1 MTDDSDRNGRR
12 MEALSTIG
20 SSLLQRIKA
29 FDNAAWNEMV
39 TKFYP
44 LVYAWCRKA
53 GLGEHDAADVCQ
65 DTFRSVA
72 TSIANFRRSESC
84 DTFGGWLRRIT
95 QRRIIDH
102 RKKANEAIPATG
114 GTDAR
119 AALDMIADLS
129 TSSQGTTT
137 SRDSGLQKVLESV
150 KQEFEDLSWKAF
162 IMTTVEELSPSEVAS
177 LLGVSRNAV
186 YLAKSRILK
195 RVREMLSDYEK
206 GMSSEHG

>member
-1 MTDDSDRNGRR
+1 
-12 MEALSTIG
+12 MEPLSTIR
-20 SSLLQRIKA
+20 SSVLERIKV
-29 FDNAAWNEMV
+29 FDNTAWNEMV

-72 TSIANFRRSESC
+72 TSISNFRRSQSC

-95 QRRIIDH
+95 QRRIFDH

-119 AALDMIADLS
+119 AALHMIADLS
-129 TSSQGTTT
+129 TSSAGTAT
-137 SRDSGLQKVLESV
+137 SRDSGIQKVLESV
-150 KQEFEDLSWKAF
+150 KQEFEELSWNAF
-162 IMTTVEELSPSEVAS
+162 IMTTVEELSPIEVAS
-177 LLGVSRNAV
+177 LLGISRNAV

-195 RVREMLSDYEK
+195 RVREMLSEYEK
-206 GMSSEHG
+206 GMSPKNG